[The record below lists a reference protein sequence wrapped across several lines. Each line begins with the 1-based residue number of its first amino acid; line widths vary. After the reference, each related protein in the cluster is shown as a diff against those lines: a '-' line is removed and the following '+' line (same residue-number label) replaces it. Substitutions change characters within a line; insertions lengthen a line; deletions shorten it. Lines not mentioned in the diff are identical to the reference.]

1 MKEKIVEV
9 LKDETKGQS
18 INEINNKLHLT
29 DLNGVNE
36 LENTLHELVSEGVL
50 HMSKNRE
57 YMLLNNT
64 KLIKVAMV
72 L

>member
-1 MKEKIVEV
+1 MYTQRRIENMKEKILEV

-36 LENTLHELVSEGVL
+36 LENTLHELVS
-50 HMSKNRE
+50 
-57 YMLLNNT
+57 
-64 KLIKVAMV
+64 
-72 L
+72 